1 MDLYPWEKEA
11 YEELKKMY
19 TAFFMRLS
27 ELGMHCFRIDSKELF
42 CKNVKELSNS
52 QKEEIQNFWN
62 KYIDDLDLNYHAYYI
77 DRFGQFD
84 VRFIPDDIFAGYIDG
99 YLNNRTIE
107 AGVADKNYLDL
118 YLAGF
123 KMPRTI
129 LHYIN
134 GYFEDSSYSLI
145 DKDSAI
151 KKLVNEKKFIV
162 KPSMAS
168 YGGEGVKIFVNA
180 TFEELEKYIDE
191 LDIKNLIFQEVVE
204 QHEMTGMLHPQ
215 SLNTIRVMTLLIDD
229 VKVLHSAFRMGVG
242 NTNVDNASKGG
253 IYCSINNDGRLS
265 DFAYDAKGNLYNE
278 HPDGGSFSQVQFDFM
293 EKINSMV
300 KKAALRFPHFRLIG
314 WDVAVGKDSEPII
327 IEANLTMSGMDVIET
342 ICGPLFGEYTEQ
354 VLEEI
359 FLKEKKAPALSMDIL
374 QYL

>member
-19 TAFFMRLS
+19 TEFFMRLS

-42 CKNVKELSNS
+42 CKNVKELSDS

-107 AGVADKNYLDL
+107 AGVSDKNYLDL

-278 HPDGGSFSQVQFDFM
+278 HPDGGSFSQVQFEFM

-359 FLKEKKAPALSMDIL
+359 FLKKKKASALSMDIL